1 MKRKILTLALAVL
14 AVAALCGTLY
24 SQDDIKALSDPA
36 FENSRRPA
44 VPFMHDKHNGKAKI
58 EDCKICHHQY
68 VKGKL
73 DPAADSAGTK
83 CSECHTVKGGKG
95 AMPLMR
101 AYHRQCGDCHE
112 SKAAGPVTCGQC
124 HPREGA

>member
-1 MKRKILTLALAVL
+1 MKRKIMTLAMTIL
-14 AVAALCGTLY
+14 AVAALCGTLH

-36 FENSRRPA
+36 FENSRRAA

-58 EDCKICHHQY
+58 TECNACHHGS
-68 VKGKL
+68 KDGKL
-73 DPAADSAGTK
+73 DPAGDSTGTK
-83 CSECHTVKGGKG
+83 CSECHTVKGDKG